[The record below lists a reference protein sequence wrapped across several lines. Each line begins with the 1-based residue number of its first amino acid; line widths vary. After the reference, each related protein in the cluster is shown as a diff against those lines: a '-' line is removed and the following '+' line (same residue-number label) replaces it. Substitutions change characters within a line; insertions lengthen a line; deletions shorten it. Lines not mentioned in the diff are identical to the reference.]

1 MYPSV
6 LDCLIINCFVTLYWR
21 NKREKTTIWGHREF
35 LAWAPRG
42 NHIFKTSTHK
52 TGLQYISRVCLSIQ
66 FFLAFTVN
74 PRLVFQAFQST
85 KRKWCHLLNS
95 RASVHWFQCKS
106 LSWAPQQ
113 APPPGSSP
121 QACLRSH
128 CWSTPPH
135 SRCGPWLA
143 GVPPGRLYVIILVT
157 VTTVG
162 QSRSQHV

>member
-6 LDCLIINCFVTLYWR
+6 LDCLIIKCFVTLYWQ
-21 NKREKTTIWGHREF
+21 NKREKTIIWGHREF

-42 NHIFKTSTHK
+42 NHYFTTPTQNSSSMCLKGLFK
-52 TGLQYISRVCLSIQ
+52 YIG
-66 FFLAFTVN
+66 FFLAYTVN
-74 PRLVFQAFQST
+74 LRLVFQAFQST
-85 KRKWCHLLNS
+85 KRKRCHLLNS

-106 LSWAPQQ
+106 PSWAPQQ

-121 QACLRSH
+121 QACLRLH
-128 CWSTPPH
+128 CWSTPPR

-143 GVPPGRLYVIILVT
+143 GAPPGRLYVIILVT

-162 QSRSQHV
+162 QSKSQHT